1 MIIIRPFDISKM
13 IIKRTLEGGFVLIN
27 QSKEIKSYFMI
38 PCKTLVN
45 AQRIHTIIHDAQP
58 GEELRF

>member
-1 MIIIRPFDISKM
+1 M